1 MPTRRAVLAASL
13 ALGAGA
19 ARAQPAWPAGPI
31 RIIAPFPPGG
41 SVDTI
46 ARLLVP
52 ALQASLG
59 VPVVV
64 ENRSGAAGALGTQ
77 AAARAA
83 PDGNTWVLV
92 FDSHATANALNPE
105 CRLRRPARLR
115 PGDAAGHRADAADDA
130 GRAALARAWPRWRR
144 RRRRSRTPSPTAPS
158 APAAWRI

>member
-52 ALQASLG
+52 ALQVSLG

-64 ENRSGAAGALGTQ
+64 ENRSGAAG
-77 AAARAA
+77 RSA
-83 PDGNTWVLV
+83 P
-92 FDSHATANALNPE
+92 
-105 CRLRRPARLR
+105 
-115 PGDAAGHRADAADDA
+115 
-130 GRAALARAWPRWRR
+130 RR
-144 RRRRSRTPSPTAPS
+144 RRGRRPTAIPGCWS
-158 APAAWRI
+158 STAMRRPMH